1 MSASTLVCW
10 EPAKWDRTQETF
22 HVHLLFKASL
32 FFLDALE
39 NIISDDLA
47 EPARLLQPHPLD
59 KLTQNLEIDLGQQG

>member
-1 MSASTLVCW
+1 
-10 EPAKWDRTQETF
+10 
-22 HVHLLFKASL
+22 VHLLFKASL

-59 KLTQNLEIDLGQQG
+59 KLTQNLEIDLGQQGWLDTAH